1 MAVFLQHL
9 ESNNLGFRSIKIL
22 HLSFFLISV
31 IINSYSSNE
40 FENLFKSF
48 SPFVFQT
55 KWEMHVAHESGG
67 EIRSNTEIS
76 FPVGV
81 FSL

>member
-1 MAVFLQHL
+1 MTVFLQYL
-9 ESNNLGFRSIKIL
+9 ESKNLGFQSIKIL
-22 HLSFFLISV
+22 HLSFFISV
-31 IINSYSSNE
+31 INFYFSND

-55 KWEMHVAHESGG
+55 KREMHAAHESGG

-81 FSL
+81 FSF